1 MSASGGKAS
10 GAAHGQM
17 SLKGLKNYG
26 PTRRIEPKAQEIKG
40 DGHLPWPAANYSDH
54 PKNWGNKELE
64 ISPKFFIQFLIS
76 SLLIS

>member
-1 MSASGGKAS
+1 VSASGGKAS

-54 PKNWGNKELE
+54 P
-64 ISPKFFIQFLIS
+64 
-76 SLLIS
+76 